1 MPFVDSDSGEAIQM
15 RYIQPL
21 VRSVRAIV
29 RISLGCLATGS
40 LLIGSA
46 GLHAQSAETPAE
58 IDLVARVNQHE
69 IDRAQ
74 FTAYFNRARQ
84 QEFYHRTPPEAELEA
99 FRIRTINDLINRLLL
114 QDEALRRG
122 IEPDAEKVEES
133 LQRIVKRYEGN
144 PEWEANRDVML
155 SSLRGQLETG
165 SRIEQLEAQTR
176 DVGQPGEVELQA
188 FYTANPEAF
197 TEPRQRK
204 VSLILL
210 QVDPSSTQEV
220 RDEALAEAQALVERL
235 HGGEE
240 FALLAEAFSTDPSAE
255 NGGSMGWL
263 HEGLLNDQAEAALAT
278 MAPGDISDP
287 VRVLEGYA
295 VLQLEDV
302 KEPEKHSLEHVRDR
316 AIQLWQRDAAEAA
329 WAGLIASLREQAV
342 IEIFDSSL
350 VTADQPRDA

>member
-1 MPFVDSDSGEAIQM
+1 M
-15 RYIQPL
+15 RYFQPL
-21 VRSVRAIV
+21 TRSARAIV
-29 RISLGCLATGS
+29 RISLGCLASGS
-40 LLIGSA
+40 LLIGA
-46 GLHAQSAETPAE
+46 AELNAQQAVTGSE

-84 QEFYHRTPPEAELEA
+84 QEFYHRTPPEAEIEA
-99 FRIRTINDLINRLLL
+99 FRIKTINDLIDRLLL
-114 QDEALRRG
+114 QDEAQRRG

-133 LQRIVKRYEGN
+133 LQRITSRYEGN
-144 PEWEANRDVML
+144 PEWEASRDIML

-165 SRIEQLEAQTR
+165 SRIEQLEAKTR
-176 DVGQPGEVELQA
+176 DVGQPGEMQLQA
-188 FYTANPEAF
+188 FYEANPDAF

-220 RDEALAEAQALVERL
+220 RDETLAEAQTLVEQLRN
-235 HGGEE
+235 GED
-240 FALLAEAFSTDPSAE
+240 FATLAEAFSTDPSAE

-263 HEGLLNDQAEAALAT
+263 HEGLLNEQAEATLAT

-295 VLQLEDV
+295 VLRLEQV
-302 KEPEKHSLEHVRDR
+302 KEPEKHTLDHVRDR
-316 AIQLWQRDAAEAA
+316 AIQLWQREAGETA
-329 WAGLIASLREQAV
+329 WTELIAALREQAV

-350 VTADQPRDA
+350 APADLPRDA